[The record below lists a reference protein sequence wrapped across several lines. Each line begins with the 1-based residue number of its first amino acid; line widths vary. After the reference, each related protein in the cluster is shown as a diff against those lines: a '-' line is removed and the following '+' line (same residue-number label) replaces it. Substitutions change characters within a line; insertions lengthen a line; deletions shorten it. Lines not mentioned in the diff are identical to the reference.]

1 MSHGDATQVL
11 TAVTAIVAPERETE
25 LTEGFRALTAGP
37 TPDGLLRSELLR
49 GQQGVWRIQSVWRD
63 REALEAMR
71 SSGDRPSA
79 LSLFEQVGAE
89 HSHEVFWVEH
99 AYHG

>member
-1 MSHGDATQVL
+1 MSQGDATQVM
-11 TAVTAIVAPERETE
+11 TAVTAIVAPEKETE
-25 LTEGFRALTAGP
+25 LTDGFRDLTAGP
-37 TPDGLLRSELLR
+37 KPDGLVRSELLR
-49 GQQGVWRIQSVWRD
+49 GQKGVWRIQSVWRD

-79 LSLFEQVGAE
+79 LSLFDKVGAE

-99 AYHG
+99 AYHS